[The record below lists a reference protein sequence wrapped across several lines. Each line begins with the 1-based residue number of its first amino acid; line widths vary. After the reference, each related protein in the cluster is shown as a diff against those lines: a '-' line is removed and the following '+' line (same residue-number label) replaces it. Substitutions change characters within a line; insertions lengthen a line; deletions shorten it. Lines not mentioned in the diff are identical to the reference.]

1 MSIKNYRKST
11 LNTIIGLF
19 SFAACMGISNS
30 KAQAFETFYVREGMA
45 LNTNMTFRL
54 FDTKPRVS
62 IYQRNDSDRDQQFER
77 FPGNRGGILLRN
89 RSTGMCLNAHHLY
102 EGAEMNTW
110 PCDAN
115 DPDQNWNLV
124 DVGDGWN
131 LIKRAGT
138 SMCVDTPTRNNAGKV
153 HLWTCNSNNSNQRW
167 KSSAPPRPVNQIS
180 PIETPLSQYEVWI
193 VARKPEN
200 SSFPSFSGE
209 GIDAGHAW
217 ITLVRQDYL
226 RVQTFRNGIL
236 QTDVN
241 VFKDGWKVDTT
252 YAFWKGKTLTIGDDK
267 NQNSDFKDTNKI
279 IKGES
284 ISKRGFA
291 VRKAKIST
299 NRANWI
305 KKGAFREAGCTT
317 YKLVGGTD
325 EECNC
330 ADYATREWWFLTS
343 QWDDFRIRAFTG
355 HTLLILRGDIYNGT
369 WQLRLDNLVNEI
381 NQKNRATGGDF
392 LDGGRVG
399 Q

>member
-30 KAQAFETFYVREGMA
+30 QAQASETFYVREGMA

-54 FDTKPRVS
+54 FDTKPRMS

-110 PCDAN
+110 PCNAN

-124 DVGDGWN
+124 DLGDGWN

-167 KSSAPPRPVNQIS
+167 RSSAPPRPVNPIS
-180 PIETPLSQYEVWI
+180 TIETFLSQYEVWI
-193 VARKPEN
+193 VARKPEKERII
-200 SSFPSFSGE
+200 PSRN
-209 GIDAGHAW
+209 DAGHAW
-217 ITLVRQDYL
+217 IAVVRQDYT

-241 VFKDGWKVDTT
+241 VFGGWQADTT
-252 YAFWKGKTLTIGDDK
+252 YAFWEGKNLTV
-267 NQNSDFKDTNKI
+267 NNSEDRDHTNKV

-291 VRKAKIST
+291 VRKAKIS
-299 NRANWI
+299 NDRANWI
-305 KKGAFREAGCTT
+305 KNGAFREAGCSR
-317 YKLVGGTD
+317 YVGAGGFGV
-325 EECNC
+325 ECNC
-330 ADYATREWWFLTS
+330 ADYATREWYFLTS
-343 QWDDFRIRAFTG
+343 RWDDFRIRAFPWDLT
-355 HTLLILRGDIYNGT
+355 
-369 WQLRLDNLVNEI
+369 LDNLVNAI
-381 NQKNRATGGDF
+381 NKQNRERGDF
-392 LDGGRVG
+392 LDGGRVW

>member
-1 MSIKNYRKST
+1 MSIKNYRKNT
-11 LNTIIGLF
+11 LNSIIGLF

-30 KAQAFETFYVREGMA
+30 KAQAFETFYVKEGMA
-45 LNTNMTFRL
+45 LNTNMTFTL
-54 FDTKPRVS
+54 FDTKPRMS

-102 EGAEMNTW
+102 EGAQMNTW

-131 LIKRAGT
+131 QIKRAGT
-138 SMCVDTPTRNNAGKV
+138 SMCVDTPTRNNAGKL

-167 KSSAPPRPVNQIS
+167 KSSAAPAPVDQMSQQKI
-180 PIETPLSQYEVWI
+180 PLSQYEVWI

-200 SSFPSFSGE
+200 SRIPLPN
-209 GIDAGHAW
+209 DAGHAW
-217 ITLVRQDYL
+217 IAVVRQDYN
-226 RVQTFRNGIL
+226 RVKTFRNGIL
-236 QTDVN
+236 QTDEN
-241 VFKDGWKVDTT
+241 VFDRGAWQADTT
-252 YAFWKGKTLTIGDDK
+252 YSFWPSSNLTI
-267 NQNSDFKDTNKI
+267 NNSSDFDQTNKI

-291 VRKAKIST
+291 VRKAKISN

-305 KKGAFREAGCTT
+305 KNGAFREAGCTN
-317 YKLVGGTD
+317 YFAAGGVGGV
-325 EECNC
+325 CNC
-330 ADYATREWWFLTS
+330 ADYTTREWYFLTS
-343 QWDDFRIRAFTG
+343 QWEDFRIRAIVARG
-355 HTLLILRGDIYNGT
+355 SELTLDY
-369 WQLRLDNLVNEI
+369 LVDQI
-381 NQKNRATGGDF
+381 NKKNRESGDF
-392 LDGGRVG
+392 LDAGRVW

>member
-30 KAQAFETFYVREGMA
+30 QAQASETFYVREGMA

-54 FDTKPRVS
+54 FDTKPRMS

-167 KSSAPPRPVNQIS
+167 RSSAPPRPVDQTSQQKI
-180 PIETPLSQYEVWI
+180 PLSQYEVWI

-200 SSFPSFSGE
+200 SWIPSRT
-209 GIDAGHAW
+209 DAGHAW
-217 ITLVRQDYL
+217 IALVRQDYHQ
-226 RVQTFRNGIL
+226 VKTFRNGIL

-241 VFKDGWKVDTT
+241 VFDRGGWKVDTT
-252 YAFWKGKTLTIGDDK
+252 YAFWEGKNLTVLDKSNKKDD
-267 NQNSDFKDTNKI
+267 DFDHTNKI
-279 IKGES
+279 INGQS
-284 ISKRGFA
+284 ISPRGFA

-305 KKGAFREAGCTT
+305 KNGAFREAGCST
-317 YKLVGGTD
+317 YKFGGGTGV
-325 EECNC
+325 ECNC
-330 ADYATREWWFLTS
+330 ADYATREWYFLTS
-343 QWDDFRIRAFTG
+343 QWEDFRIRAFTWEL
-355 HTLLILRGDIYNGT
+355 T
-369 WQLRLDNLVNEI
+369 LDNLVDAI
-381 NQKNRATGGDF
+381 NKKNRESGDF
-392 LDGGRVG
+392 LDGGRVW

>member
-54 FDTKPRVS
+54 FDTKPRMS

-167 KSSAPPRPVNQIS
+167 KSSAAPRPVDQIS
-180 PIETPLSQYEVWI
+180 PTKIPLSQYEVWI

-200 SSFPSFSGE
+200 SWIPRRT
-209 GIDAGHAW
+209 DAGHAW
-217 ITLVRQDYL
+217 IAIVRQDYTQ
-226 RVQTFRNGIL
+226 VPKFINGKL
-236 QTDVN
+236 ENQN
-241 VFKDGWKVDTT
+241 VFDKGGWKVDTT
-252 YAFWKGKTLTIGDDK
+252 YAFWEGKNLTIGDDNNK
-267 NQNSDFKDTNKI
+267 NDDFKDTNKI
-279 IKGES
+279 INGES
-284 ISKRGFA
+284 ISPRGFA

-305 KKGAFREAGCTT
+305 KNGAFREAGCST
-317 YKLVGGTD
+317 YKFGGGTGV
-325 EECNC
+325 ECNC
-330 ADYATREWWFLTS
+330 ADYATREWYFLTS
-343 QWDDFRIRAFTG
+343 QWEDFRIRFFTWEL
-355 HTLLILRGDIYNGT
+355 T
-369 WQLRLDNLVNEI
+369 LDNLVDSINKQ
-381 NQKNRATGGDF
+381 NQKSGDF
-392 LDGGRVG
+392 LDGGRVW

>member
-30 KAQAFETFYVREGMA
+30 QAQASETFYVREGMA

-54 FDTKPRVS
+54 FDTKPRMS

-110 PCDAN
+110 PCNAN

-124 DVGDGWN
+124 DLGDGWN

-167 KSSAPPRPVNQIS
+167 RSSAPPRPVDQTSQQKI
-180 PIETPLSQYEVWI
+180 PLSQYEVWI

-200 SSFPSFSGE
+200 SWIPSRT
-209 GIDAGHAW
+209 DAGHAW
-217 ITLVRQDYL
+217 IALVRQDYH

-241 VFKDGWKVDTT
+241 VFDRGGWKVDTT
-252 YAFWKGKTLTIGDDK
+252 YAFWEGKNLTVLDKSKKENDDF
-267 NQNSDFKDTNKI
+267 NHTEKI
-279 IKGES
+279 INGKS
-284 ISKRGFA
+284 ISPRGFA

-305 KKGAFREAGCTT
+305 KNGAFREAGCST
-317 YKLVGGTD
+317 YKAWGGTGVQ
-325 EECNC
+325 CNC
-330 ADYATREWWFLTS
+330 ADYATRQWWFLTS
-343 QWDDFRIRAFTG
+343 QWEDFRIRAFTWEL
-355 HTLLILRGDIYNGT
+355 T
-369 WQLRLDNLVNEI
+369 LDNLVDAI
-381 NQKNRATGGDF
+381 NKKNRESGDF
-392 LDGGRVG
+392 LDGGRVW

>member
-110 PCDAN
+110 PCNAN

-167 KSSAPPRPVNQIS
+167 KSSASPGPVDQMSQQKI
-180 PIETPLSQYEVWI
+180 PLSQYEVWI

-200 SSFPSFSGE
+200 S
-209 GIDAGHAW
+209 GIPLPNDAGHAW
-217 ITLVRQDYL
+217 IAVVRQDYTRL
-226 RVQTFRNGIL
+226 KTFRNNIL
-236 QTDVN
+236 QKDEN
-241 VFKDGWKVDTT
+241 VFDRGGWQADTT
-252 YAFWKGKTLTIGDDK
+252 YSFWPNSNLTV
-267 NQNSDFKDTNKI
+267 NHSSDSGQTTKI

-291 VRKAKIST
+291 VRKAKIS
-299 NRANWI
+299 NDRANWI
-305 KKGAFREAGCTT
+305 KNGAFREAGCNT
-317 YKLVGGTD
+317 YWAVGGIRGG
-325 EECNC
+325 CNC
-330 ADYATREWWFLTS
+330 ADYSTRQWHVLTA
-343 QWDDFRIRAFTG
+343 QREDFRIRSV
-355 HTLLILRGDIYNGT
+355 T
-369 WQLRLDNLVNEI
+369 WQLTLDNLVDAI
-381 NQKNRATGGDF
+381 NKKNRESGDF
-392 LDGGRVG
+392 LDSGRVW

>member
-1 MSIKNYRKST
+1 
-11 LNTIIGLF
+11 
-19 SFAACMGISNS
+19 
-30 KAQAFETFYVREGMA
+30 
-45 LNTNMTFRL
+45 
-54 FDTKPRVS
+54 
-62 IYQRNDSDRDQQFER
+62 
-77 FPGNRGGILLRN
+77 
-89 RSTGMCLNAHHLY
+89 
-102 EGAEMNTW
+102 MNTW
-110 PCDAN
+110 PCNAN

-124 DVGDGWN
+124 DLGDGWN
-131 LIKRAGT
+131 QIKRAGT

-217 ITLVRQDYL
+217 IALVRQDYH

-252 YAFWKGKTLTIGDDK
+252 YAFWKGKTLTIGDDN

-305 KKGAFREAGCTT
+305 KNGAFREAGCTT

-381 NQKNRATGGDF
+381 NQKNRETGNF
-392 LDGGRVG
+392 LDGGRVW

>member
-45 LNTNMTFRL
+45 LNTNMTFTP
-54 FDTKPRVS
+54 FDTKPRMS
-62 IYQRNDSDRDQQFER
+62 IYQRNDSGRDQQFER

-102 EGAEMNTW
+102 EGAQMNTW
-110 PCDAN
+110 PCNAN

-167 KSSAPPRPVNQIS
+167 KSSAPPGPVDQMSQQKI
-180 PIETPLSQYEVWI
+180 PLSQYEVWI

-200 SSFPSFSGE
+200 SRIPLPN
-209 GIDAGHAW
+209 DAGHAW
-217 ITLVRQDYL
+217 IAVVRQDYTQ
-226 RVQTFRNGIL
+226 VKTFRNGIL
-236 QTDVN
+236 QKDEN
-241 VFKDGWKVDTT
+241 VFDRGGWQADTT
-252 YAFWKGKTLTIGDDK
+252 YSFWPSSNLTI
-267 NQNSDFKDTNKI
+267 NNPSDSGQTTKI

-291 VRKAKIST
+291 VRKAKIS
-299 NRANWI
+299 NDRANWI
-305 KKGAFREAGCTT
+305 KNGAFREAGCNT
-317 YKLVGGTD
+317 YWAVGGIRGG
-325 EECNC
+325 CNC
-330 ADYATREWWFLTS
+330 ADYSTRQWHVLTA
-343 QWDDFRIRAFTG
+343 QREDFRIRAVTG
-355 HTLLILRGDIYNGT
+355 ATLNLLTPAPNIWAGT
-369 WQLRLDNLVNEI
+369 SELTLDNLVDAI
-381 NQKNRATGGDF
+381 NKKNRESGDF
-392 LDGGRVG
+392 LDSGRVW

>member
-30 KAQAFETFYVREGMA
+30 QAQASETFYVREGMA

-54 FDTKPRVS
+54 FDTKPRMS

-110 PCDAN
+110 PCNAN

-167 KSSAPPRPVNQIS
+167 RSSAPPRPVDQTSQQKI
-180 PIETPLSQYEVWI
+180 PLSQYEVWI

-200 SSFPSFSGE
+200 SWIPSRT
-209 GIDAGHAW
+209 DAGHAW
-217 ITLVRQDYL
+217 IALVRQEYTQ
-226 RVQTFRNGIL
+226 VQKIINGKL
-236 QTDVN
+236 ENQN
-241 VFKDGWKVDTT
+241 VFNKGGWKVDTT
-252 YAFWKGKTLTIGDDK
+252 YAFWEGKNMTIGDDNK
-267 NQNSDFKDTNKI
+267 QNSDFKDTYKI
-279 IKGES
+279 INGES
-284 ISKRGFA
+284 ISPRGFA

-305 KKGAFREAGCTT
+305 KNGAFREAGCSR
-317 YKLVGGTD
+317 YVAVGGWGED
-325 EECNC
+325 CNC

-343 QWDDFRIRAFTG
+343 QWEDFRIRAVTR
-355 HTLLILRGDIYNGT
+355 HTLLIPMGGIFTAAWPLT
-369 WQLRLDNLVNEI
+369 LDNLVDSI
-381 NQKNRATGGDF
+381 NKQNRERGDF
-392 LDGGRVG
+392 LDGGRVW

>member
-45 LNTNMTFRL
+45 LNTNMTFTP
-54 FDTKPRVS
+54 FDTKPRMS
-62 IYQRNDSDRDQQFER
+62 IYQRNDSGRDQQFER

-102 EGAEMNTW
+102 EGAQMNTW
-110 PCDAN
+110 PCNAN

-167 KSSAPPRPVNQIS
+167 KSSAPPGPVDQMSQQKI
-180 PIETPLSQYEVWI
+180 PLSQYEVWI

-200 SSFPSFSGE
+200 SRIPLPN
-209 GIDAGHAW
+209 DAGHAW
-217 ITLVRQDYL
+217 IAVVRQDYTQ
-226 RVQTFRNGIL
+226 VKTFRNGIL
-236 QTDVN
+236 QKDEN
-241 VFKDGWKVDTT
+241 VFDRGGWQADTT
-252 YAFWKGKTLTIGDDK
+252 YSFWPSSNLTI
-267 NQNSDFKDTNKI
+267 NNPSDSGQTTKI

-291 VRKAKIST
+291 VRKAKIS
-299 NRANWI
+299 
-305 KKGAFREAGCTT
+305 
-317 YKLVGGTD
+317 KL
-325 EECNC
+325 
-330 ADYATREWWFLTS
+330 L
-343 QWDDFRIRAFTG
+343 RI
-355 HTLLILRGDIYNGT
+355 
-369 WQLRLDNLVNEI
+369 
-381 NQKNRATGGDF
+381 
-392 LDGGRVG
+392 
-399 Q
+399 

>member
-30 KAQAFETFYVREGMA
+30 QAQASETFYVREGMA

-54 FDTKPRVS
+54 FDTKPRMS

-110 PCDAN
+110 PCNAN

-124 DVGDGWN
+124 DLGDGWN
-131 LIKRAGT
+131 QIKRAGT

-167 KSSAPPRPVNQIS
+167 RSSAPPRPVDPMS
-180 PIETPLSQYEVWI
+180 PPGVPIPLSQYEVWI
-193 VARKPEN
+193 VARKPEDLQN
-200 SSFPSFSGE
+200 
-209 GIDAGHAW
+209 ATGHAW
-217 ITLVRQDYL
+217 IALVRQDYT
-226 RVQTFRNGIL
+226 RVQKFINGKL
-236 QTDVN
+236 ENQN
-241 VFKDGWKVDTT
+241 VFDRGGWQADTT
-252 YAFWKGKTLTIGDDK
+252 YSFWPWSNLTV
-267 NQNSDFKDTNKI
+267 NNSSDFSQTNKI

-291 VRKAKIST
+291 VRKAKIS
-299 NRANWI
+299 NVRANWI
-305 KKGAFREAGCTT
+305 KNGAFREAGCSN
-317 YKLVGGTD
+317 YFAAGGVSGL
-325 EECNC
+325 CNC
-330 ADYATREWWFLTS
+330 ADYTTRQWYVLTA
-343 QWDDFRIRAFTG
+343 QREDFRIRAVTWNL
-355 HTLLILRGDIYNGT
+355 TLDY
-369 WQLRLDNLVNEI
+369 LVDQI
-381 NQKNRATGGDF
+381 NKKNRESGDF
-392 LDGGRVG
+392 LDGGRVW